1 MVELKDLYGW
11 LLARQPPGLRALG
24 RFWGAVGLT
33 LGVGTAVLGYLG
45 PPKTVAILTPDVS
58 TTLALD
64 HAAASKSEIAMA
76 EPSSIAITEAAA
88 SSARRSVPPSPAPEN
103 TAGPMVWPSIPGFA
117 GVASDP
123 QQSVPAGSPRS
134 RRRLVQ
140 HGAGCRG
147 TTAAT
152 PLYRRARDRAT
163 GKLGW

>member
-1 MVELKDLYGW
+1 MAG
-11 LLARQPPGLRALG
+11 LARQPPGLRALG

-88 SSARRSVPPSPAPEN
+88 SSARRSVPPSPAPEKA
-103 TAGPMVWPSIPGFA
+103 AGPMVWPSIPGFA

-123 QQSVPAGSPRS
+123 QQSVPAGSPRKSAPS
-134 RRRLVQ
+134 RPTWGRLSRH
-140 HGAGCRG
+140 HGSYASIPAGSRS
-147 TTAAT
+147 
-152 PLYRRARDRAT
+152 RERKARMVTR
-163 GKLGW
+163 